1 MARNLERRIEA
12 LEARSAA
19 CKPRIAVIH
28 QSKDGSWPDEPDAEL
43 VIGIRRMGIMKP
55 DDSEHERAERNP
67 PGTYVV
73 SQRTHFESG
82 VSRMPGSGAMTDVPL
97 YPAFLC
103 VCAVLQAALV
113 AWTLP

>member
-55 DDSEHERAERNP
+55 DDSEHERGTESARYVCREPAHTLRVRRKPHAGFRRN
-67 PGTYVV
+67 
-73 SQRTHFESG
+73 
-82 VSRMPGSGAMTDVPL
+82 D
-97 YPAFLC
+97 
-103 VCAVLQAALV
+103 
-113 AWTLP
+113 